1 MADNKKQSLR
11 NVLAFVIGFVGFQ
24 IVWYF
29 IMLPLIK

>member
-1 MADNKKQSLR
+1 MKDNEKQSLQ
-11 NVLAFVIGFVGFQ
+11 NTLAFIIGFVGFQ